1 MEQHIWLL
9 YVYSCLFYV
18 QLFIGS
24 VLDIKKRWLMIMWN
38 KRMPRESCVVVIR
51 ECSRKGIVKESV
63 AVYDENENVFFKN
76 GKRISKVKEWRYR

>member
-9 YVYSCLFYV
+9 YVCSYLSCV

-24 VLDIKKRWLMIMWN
+24 VLDIRKVVDVMWN

-76 GKRISKVKEWRYR
+76 GKRISNVKEWRYR

>member
-9 YVYSCLFYV
+9 HVCSCLSCV

-24 VLDIKKRWLMIMWN
+24 VLDIRKVVDVMCKTPKK
-38 KRMPRESCVVVIR
+38 SCVVVIR
-51 ECSRKGIVKESV
+51 ECNRKGIIKESV

>member
-9 YVYSCLFYV
+9 FVCPWLFCV
-18 QLFIGS
+18 QLFIES
-24 VLDIKKRWLMIMWN
+24 VLDIRKVVDVMWN

>member
-1 MEQHIWLL
+1 M
-9 YVYSCLFYV
+9 YVHVYTVCSCSLDLFWI
-18 QLFIGS
+18 LE
-24 VLDIKKRWLMIMWN
+24 RWLMIMWN

>member
-1 MEQHIWLL
+1 
-9 YVYSCLFYV
+9 
-18 QLFIGS
+18 
-24 VLDIKKRWLMIMWN
+24 LDIRKAVDVMWN

>member
-1 MEQHIWLL
+1 MEQHISLLFVCLWLF
-9 YVYSCLFYV
+9 CV

-24 VLDIKKRWLMIMWN
+24 VLDIRKVVDVMWN

-63 AVYDENENVFFKN
+63 AVYDENENIFFKN

>member
-1 MEQHIWLL
+1 M
-9 YVYSCLFYV
+9 YVHVYTVCSCSLDLFWI
-18 QLFIGS
+18 LE
-24 VLDIKKRWLMIMWN
+24 RWLMIMWN

-51 ECSRKGIVKESV
+51 ECSRKGIIKESV

>member
-9 YVYSCLFYV
+9 YVCSWLFYV

-24 VLDIKKRWLMIMWN
+24 VLDIRKVVDVMWN

-63 AVYDENENVFFKN
+63 AVYDENENIFFKN